1 MKKAQKEN
9 RNHEKIFKPSEKS
22 VPSSIAII
30 TLAEVKW
37 YEKSHS
43 I

>member
-1 MKKAQKEN
+1 MKKARKEN
-9 RNHEKIFKPSEKS
+9 RNHKKFFKPSLKN